1 MKKDIFPGFFP
12 DSDPCVR
19 AHRFFSSPPVVETPR
34 LILRPLRKSDARDL
48 FSWCSD
54 PEVAACVLW
63 EPHQSLSETRSYI
76 RYIRRLYREGLPSSW
91 GIVDRETQ
99 RVIGTIGMMFY
110 SPENRSCEIGYSLSR
125 SFWGRGLMT
134 EAVSAL
140 IRLLFHRLN
149 LNRIEAQH
157 DVRNPRSGRVL
168 EKCGMQRE
176 GILRSRIINKGEA
189 VDVML
194 WSVLRSDLQPSG

>member
-1 MKKDIFPGFFP
+1 MKKNPFPGFSSE
-12 DSDPCVR
+12 SDPRIR
-19 AHRFFSSPPVVETPR
+19 ARHFFSSPPVVETPR

-54 PEVAACVLW
+54 PEVAVYVLW

-76 RYIRRLYREGLPSSW
+76 RYIRRLYREGRPSSW
-91 GIVDRETQ
+91 GLVDRESQ
-99 RVIGTIGMMFY
+99 QVIGTIGLMFY

-125 SFWGRGLMT
+125 FFWGRGLMT
-134 EAVSAL
+134 EAVSAF
-140 IRLLFHRLN
+140 IHLFFHHLD

-157 DVRNPRSGRVL
+157 DIRNPRSGRVL

-176 GILRSRIINKGEA
+176 GILRSRIMNKGEP

-194 WSVLRSDLQPSG
+194 WSVLRSDQF